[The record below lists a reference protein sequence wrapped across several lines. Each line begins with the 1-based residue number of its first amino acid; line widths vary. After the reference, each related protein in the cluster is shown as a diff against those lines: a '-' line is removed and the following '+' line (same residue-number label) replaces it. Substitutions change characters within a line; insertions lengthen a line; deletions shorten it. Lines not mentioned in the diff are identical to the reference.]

1 MLEKIYSTDF
11 MILDWIQGHLRCGWM
26 DWLMPKITFL
36 GEAGLIW
43 IVILLLFL
51 WMKTRRKCGL
61 KMAVSLV
68 IYLLLGQFILKN
80 IVARPRPCWI
90 NTAVE
95 MLVKVPK
102 DYSFPS
108 GHSMS
113 GISSA
118 FIILLD
124 DRRVGIPACILAV
137 VIAFSRLY
145 LYVHFP
151 TDVLAGAVMGIL
163 LAIAVDKIVEK
174 YLPKMPPRL
183 ISFINAENP
192 PQGIA
197 EKNAPESGEKAETDS
212 KN

>member
-1 MLEKIYSTDF
+1 
-11 MILDWIQGHLRCGWM
+11 
-26 DWLMPKITFL
+26 
-36 GEAGLIW
+36 
-43 IVILLLFL
+43 
-51 WMKTRRKCGL
+51 
-61 KMAVSLV
+61 
-68 IYLLLGQFILKN
+68 
-80 IVARPRPCWI
+80 
-90 NTAVE
+90 
-95 MLVKVPK
+95 
-102 DYSFPS
+102 
-108 GHSMS
+108 
-113 GISSA
+113 
-118 FIILLD
+118 
-124 DRRVGIPACILAV
+124 

>member
-51 WMKTRRKCGL
+51 WMKTRRKCGW

-68 IYLLLGQFILKN
+68 ICLLLGQFILKN
-80 IVARPRPCWI
+80 IFARPRPCWI